1 MVCKVQPQTGPV
13 LPILISILTVVP
25 IGLGL
30 GPTVI
35 LEVLPVPD
43 RTALMVALD
52 ALAAFTGNTVEMPTA
67 DTKDNKISELITI
80 QINLVVFI
88 FVRLL
93 NSRQDDRLNVTRRR
107 HIINCIE
114 WV

>member
-1 MVCKVQPQTGPV
+1 
-13 LPILISILTVVP
+13 
-25 IGLGL
+25 
-30 GPTVI
+30 
-35 LEVLPVPD
+35 
-43 RTALMVALD
+43 
-52 ALAAFTGNTVEMPTA
+52 MPTA